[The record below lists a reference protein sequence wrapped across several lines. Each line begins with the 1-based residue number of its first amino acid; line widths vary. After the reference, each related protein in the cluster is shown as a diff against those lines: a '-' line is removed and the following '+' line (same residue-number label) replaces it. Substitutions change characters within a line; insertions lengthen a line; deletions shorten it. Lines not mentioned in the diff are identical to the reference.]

1 MKSPKGEE
9 IIKIQTAVL
18 RGFNG
23 SDTALLDV
31 WLSVC
36 VMVLQMSLAFLP
48 IEMWLVW
55 DVDCIGF
62 FLFFVAGVEPGSFA
76 VLNQRVTHH
85 CLPVRG
91 LSATTYSEMQ
101 QIFL

>member
-1 MKSPKGEE
+1 M
-9 IIKIQTAVL
+9 
-18 RGFNG
+18 
-23 SDTALLDV
+23 LLDV

-55 DVDCIGF
+55 DVNCVILG
-62 FLFFVAGVEPGSFA
+62 FFVAGVEPGSFA
-76 VLNQRVTHH
+76 VLNQPVTHH